1 VRVTAPVGSG
11 GLTDVMLIDA
21 ATLNGAGPSAQV
33 TDTTHVTYTP
43 GVVLAPDHTA
53 TIYAGS
59 NKKHTHWL
67 TNTGNGPDTFSLTLK
82 SSQNWTTLL
91 DEGPFT
97 LAAGETEMVRVEI
110 SVPTDTQ
117 PFEVDV
123 TTITATAGAGGVS
136 ATATDTTTVDCISI
150 SNPGFDLTPST
161 VIANRPVT
169 FTGRVAAGSPPV
181 TYTWDFDDDTVVQTG
196 NPVAHTFA
204 NTGTYTVM
212 MTATNIC
219 PSTKMITRTVDVV
232 NAPDI
237 TLNPTLL
244 DVSQLVDEVV
254 THTLTIGNEGTK
266 NLTWNVTETPTRT
279 WLSEL
284 PTSGSVGPSG
294 DEDISAVFDSSG
306 LSEGVYTT
314 TLQIASNDPDELFV
328 MVPVT
333 MTVEESIDVYLPLI
347 MRNG

>member
-1 VRVTAPVGSG
+1 
-11 GLTDVMLIDA
+11 
-21 ATLNGAGPSAQV
+21 
-33 TDTTHVTYTP
+33 
-43 GVVLAPDHTA
+43 
-53 TIYAGS
+53 
-59 NKKHTHWL
+59 
-67 TNTGNGPDTFSLTLK
+67 
-82 SSQNWTTLL
+82 
-91 DEGPFT
+91 
-97 LAAGETEMVRVEI
+97 
-110 SVPTDTQ
+110 
-117 PFEVDV
+117 V

-237 TLNPTLL
+237 TVDPLQFDVRLL
-244 DVSQLVDEVV
+244 TDRITTD
-254 THTLTIGNEGTK
+254 TLTIGNQGTVA
-266 NLTWNVTETPTRT
+266 LSWNMTETLTRT
-279 WLSEL
+279 WLSESL
-284 PTSGSVGPSG
+284 LGGSVAPSG
-294 DEDISAVFDSSG
+294 ERVVDMVFDSSG
-306 LSEGVYTT
+306 LSEDVYTT
-314 TLQIASNDPDELFV
+314 TLRIGSNDPDEGLV

-333 MTVEESIDVYLPLI
+333 MTVSTCEQVTDASFDYAPDEPETGETITFTAHYTPSTATGPISYTWNFGGDTLKHEATVTHSYEISATQTITLTVANACTPAVEHVDDVPVVQATRYIYLPLVI
-347 MRNG
+347 RNG